1 MGKAKLFPDT
11 AGDCSVSVEAP
22 RAAPQVAEGTSTV
35 SLDSLAV
42 VIGTT
47 LDEVEKQL
55 ILRTLAAQDNN
66 KTRTAQVLGI
76 SLKTLHNKLKAYGG
90 S

>member
-1 MGKAKLFPDT
+1 MP
-11 AGDCSVSVEAP
+11 
-22 RAAPQVAEGTSTV
+22 
-35 SLDSLAV
+35 
-42 VIGTT
+42 IGTT

-90 S
+90 A

>member
-1 MGKAKLFPDT
+1 MRVLLGIRFK
-11 AGDCSVSVEAP
+11 EA
-22 RAAPQVAEGTSTV
+22 VVV
-35 SLDSLAV
+35 SLVTLTLP
-42 VIGTT
+42 IGTT
-47 LDEVEKQL
+47 LDDAEKQL

-90 S
+90 P